1 MHHPLTKTI
10 PFVLPKD
17 NTVTLSHPERYLK
30 TRLVS
35 YSRKTAAQHVF
46 LSLTEAKPSKDKA
59 ALSAFFRP
67 RANTEGRS
75 VLHGCQVSA
84 EDRPRSSTTTD
95 SRQSPPSRS
104 GIPLYAPHGNH
115 LHICRSNVCAF
126 REGRPNSI
134 IELWYAVSGQGGD
147 GRTKTDR
154 VRERKE
160 IRRSRGD
167 ARGTKIMRNIMR
179 EFPPGGCF
187 GSIGF
192 SFFFW
197 SWICL
202 DLRDLCNFDER
213 MI

>member
-84 EDRPRSSTTTD
+84 EDRASDLAPPRPRIPD
-95 SRQSPPSRS
+95 SRYPPALASLSMHPTAIICISADRTYARS
-104 GIPLYAPHGNH
+104 AKGGQIL
-115 LHICRSNVCAF
+115 LSN
-126 REGRPNSI
+126 
-134 IELWYAVSGQGGD
+134 SGMRYRAKGGMD
-147 GRTKTDR
+147 GRKPI
-154 VRERKE
+154 VFEREK
-160 IRRSRGD
+160 
-167 ARGTKIMRNIMR
+167 K
-179 EFPPGGCF
+179 
-187 GSIGF
+187 
-192 SFFFW
+192 
-197 SWICL
+197 
-202 DLRDLCNFDER
+202 
-213 MI
+213 